1 MKTTSTFFESEWVRP
16 RKMLVIMTTNVR
28 TPAKDLFSASET
40 GIHDDYRRLRDDD
53 GGTNVPALLNLCAA
67 GYVYPA

>member
-1 MKTTSTFFESEWVRP
+1 
-16 RKMLVIMTTNVR
+16 MLVIMTTNVR